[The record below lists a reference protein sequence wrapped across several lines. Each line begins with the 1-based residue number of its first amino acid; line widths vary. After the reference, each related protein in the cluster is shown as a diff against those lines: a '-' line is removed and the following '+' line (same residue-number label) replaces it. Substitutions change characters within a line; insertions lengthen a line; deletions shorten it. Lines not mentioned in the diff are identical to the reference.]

1 MLKFI
6 HLAILA
12 VFLTP
17 WAEAS
22 SGCLVT
28 LVGATAGS
36 DAITVTFR
44 NVGKLPVRRLEF
56 NCTLIH
62 AQAHKA
68 QSFLCHEE
76 NALFFPGTEY
86 TVSYTYPRGF
96 PQPVVVSLKSATL
109 SDGYTWKPSP
119 RQRCRVL
126 TIYPRKSKIVP

>member
-6 HLAILA
+6 HLAMLA

-76 NALFFPGTEY
+76 NAY
-86 TVSYTYPRGF
+86 R
-96 PQPVVVSLKSATL
+96 AT
-109 SDGYTWKPSP
+109 G
-119 RQRCRVL
+119 VG
-126 TIYPRKSKIVP
+126 